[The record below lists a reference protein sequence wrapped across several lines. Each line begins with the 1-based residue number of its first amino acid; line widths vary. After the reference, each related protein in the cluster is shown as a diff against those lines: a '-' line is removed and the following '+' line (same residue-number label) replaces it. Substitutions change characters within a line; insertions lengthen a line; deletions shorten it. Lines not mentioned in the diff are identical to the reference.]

1 MLKSI
6 IDESLETGFDA
17 KLIEYLTSNS
27 NLPGPRGNLELANLF
42 AKNLADYPP
51 QKIVKLWGLCLK
63 MTRISAT
70 EAPVNTPQEFIPFC
84 GTVGMSS
91 IAAKNSSYFNDA
103 LNLLEKLA
111 TDSRWRMREA
121 VAMALQ
127 KLISAEPGAV
137 INELNIWI
145 NSEDLLKLRAIV
157 AGVAEPAILKNKEVA
172 REAFQLNQKV
182 VQKLKEIKDRKTES
196 FRVLRKALA
205 YTLSVV
211 IVSLPKEGF
220 EFLNRLV
227 KIDDPDIKWIIRENL
242 KKNRLIKNFPT
253 EVNALKKSLN

>member
-1 MLKSI
+1 M
-6 IDESLETGFDA
+6 
-17 KLIEYLTSNS
+17 
-27 NLPGPRGNLELANLF
+27 
-42 AKNLADYPP
+42 
-51 QKIVKLWGLCLK
+51 W
-63 MTRISAT
+63 
-70 EAPVNTPQEFIPFC
+70 
-84 GTVGMSS
+84 
-91 IAAKNSSYFNDA
+91 
-103 LNLLEKLA
+103 
-111 TDSRWRMREA
+111 
-121 VAMALQ
+121 
-127 KLISAEPGAV
+127 
-137 INELNIWI
+137 NIWI